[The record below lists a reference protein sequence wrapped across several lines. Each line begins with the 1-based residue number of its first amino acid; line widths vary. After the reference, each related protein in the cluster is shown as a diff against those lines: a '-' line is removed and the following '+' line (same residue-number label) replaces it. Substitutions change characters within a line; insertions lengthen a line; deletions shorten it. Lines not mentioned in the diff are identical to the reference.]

1 MKLQILSLSF
11 SLPLYLLSI
20 SLSLTVDE
28 VEYEL
33 VNTLPGRGVGEMKV
47 ASQPPAADGGV
58 EPHCE
63 IVATETEI
71 DAVRVVSPLGEGR
84 PVSGGG
90 AG

>member
-1 MKLQILSLSF
+1 
-11 SLPLYLLSI
+11 
-20 SLSLTVDE
+20 
-28 VEYEL
+28 
-33 VNTLPGRGVGEMKV
+33 MKV

-71 DAVRVVSPLGEGR
+71 DAVRVVSLGERR

>member
-1 MKLQILSLSF
+1 
-11 SLPLYLLSI
+11 
-20 SLSLTVDE
+20 
-28 VEYEL
+28 
-33 VNTLPGRGVGEMKV
+33 MKV

>member
-1 MKLQILSLSF
+1 MKF
-11 SLPLYLLSI
+11 SLPLYPSI
-20 SLSLTVDE
+20 YLSLTVDE

-47 ASQPPAADGGV
+47 AGQPPAADGGV

-71 DAVRVVSPLGEGR
+71 DAVRVVSLGERR